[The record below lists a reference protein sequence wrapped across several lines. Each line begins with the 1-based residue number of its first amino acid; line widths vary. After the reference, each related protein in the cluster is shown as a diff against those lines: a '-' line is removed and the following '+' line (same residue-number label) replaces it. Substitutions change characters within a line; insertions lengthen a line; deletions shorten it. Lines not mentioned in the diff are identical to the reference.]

1 MPNRKIKTDI
11 LRYTANDKTLYLM
24 KKIFLILGL
33 ATAFCAYSQKNL
45 EISPKLKE
53 VTVYYQGAELS
64 HTASATLEKGENEVV
79 IKGLSPNIMSSSLK
93 IEATGGV
100 VISASELAP
109 NYVTEVKNSAKVQ
122 KLKDSID
129 LYENR
134 LSQINS
140 DINTNKSLQDL
151 LLKGVTHNVSGE
163 KEAGS
168 TEKVTRN
175 MEYYKTQSRELNSQK
190 TELAEQQ
197 KKVTATLSRLKRQL
211 NTETLSTKKQT
222 SDLKISLSSPLAQTS
237 TFTVVYYT
245 ESAGWEPVHDIVV
258 VSEDKPVSITTH
270 AQVFQRTGLDW
281 NGIRIT
287 LSTGKPNLSK
297 MAPELSTWFLKEKYL
312 SSGYGYYDSS
322 AKGRSRS
329 GAMKNSMVEI
339 AEVEEDAAVAETVA
353 PQVSTLYFVNG
364 NMVSESEFSQIGID
378 QIKKKE
384 FLSEKETAERFGYTN
399 SVAVSITTKGMEDF
413 VTQSDNQLNRIFD
426 IDLKYNIPGNGKRQN
441 IQISKQQTDA
451 EYSYLCIPK
460 METETYLIAELEG
473 WEKLSLLSG
482 SANVTYGNSFVGKTY
497 IDAASAGK
505 LSLTLGVDKRIAVK
519 REKMKDYSVVKFLGS
534 DTKVTLT
541 YKITVKNNKNKKV
554 KLAVKDQYPVSTNK
568 KYEVELLDETTKPT
582 VKDENTG
589 VITWERELAPAAN
602 AEYVISYSIKYP
614 KSVQL
619 NIE

>member
-1 MPNRKIKTDI
+1 
-11 LRYTANDKTLYLM
+11 M

-190 TELAEQQ
+190 TALVGKQTE
-197 KKVTATLSRLKRQL
+197 VSATLSRLKKQL

-222 SDLKISLSSPLAQTS
+222 SDLRISLSSPISQTS
-237 TFTVVYYT
+237 TFTVTYYT
-245 ESAGWEPVHDIVV
+245 EDAGWEPVHDIVV
-258 VSEDKPVSITTH
+258 ASEDKPVSITTR
-270 AQVFQRTGLDW
+270 AQVCQRTGLDW
-281 NGIRIT
+281 NNTKIT
-287 LSTGKPNLSK
+287 LSTGKPNLSR
-297 MAPELSTWFLKEKYL
+297 MAPEIGTWFLKEKYQA
-312 SSGYGYYDSS
+312 SGYGYYNSS
-322 AKGRSRS
+322 AKGKSRS
-329 GAMKNSMVEI
+329 AAMKNSMVAL
-339 AEVEEDAAVAETVA
+339 AEAEDYEEDAAAVETGTS
-353 PQVSTLYFVNG
+353 QVSTLYFVNG
-364 NMVSESEFSQIGID
+364 NMVSAQDFSQIGTD

-384 FLSEKETAERFGYTN
+384 TLSEKETAERFGYYN
-399 SVAVSITTKGMEDF
+399 SVAMVITTKSMEDY
-413 VTQSDNQLNRIFD
+413 VTQSDNQLNRTFE
-426 IDLKYNIPGNGKRQN
+426 IDLRYNIPGNGKTQN
-441 IQISKQQTDA
+441 IQIGKQQADA
-451 EYSYLCIPK
+451 EYRYLCIPK
-460 METETYLIAELEG
+460 METETYLIAELKN

-482 SANVTYGNSFVGKTY
+482 SANITYGTSFVGKTY

-519 REKMKDYSVVKFLGS
+519 REKMKDFSVVKFLGS
-534 DTKVTLT
+534 DTKVTMT

-589 VITWERELAPAAN
+589 VITWEGELAPAAN

>member
-1 MPNRKIKTDI
+1 
-11 LRYTANDKTLYLM
+11 M

-190 TELAEQQ
+190 TVLVGKQTE
-197 KKVTATLSRLKRQL
+197 VSATLSRLKKQL

-222 SDLKISLSSPLAQTS
+222 SDLRISLSSPISQTS
-237 TFTVVYYT
+237 TFTVTYYT
-245 ESAGWEPVHDIVV
+245 EDAGWEPVHDIVV
-258 VSEDKPVSITTH
+258 ASEDKPVSITTR
-270 AQVFQRTGLDW
+270 AQVCQRTGLDW
-281 NGIRIT
+281 NNTKIT
-287 LSTGKPNLSK
+287 LSTGKPNLSR
-297 MAPELSTWFLKEKYL
+297 MAPEIGTWFLKEKYL
-312 SSGYGYYDSS
+312 STGYGYHNSF

-329 GAMKNSMVEI
+329 AAMKNSMEVFAVVEE
-339 AEVEEDAAVAETVA
+339 AEEDAAVAETGA
-353 PQVSTLYFVNG
+353 PMVSTLYFVNG
-364 NMVSESEFSQIGID
+364 NMVSAQDFSQIGTD

-384 FLSEKETAERFGYTN
+384 TLSEKETAERFGYYN
-399 SVAVSITTKGMEDF
+399 SVAMVITTKSMEDY
-413 VTQSDNQLNRIFD
+413 VTQSDNQLNRTFE
-426 IDLKYNIPGNGKRQN
+426 IDLRYNIPGNGKTQN
-441 IQISKQQTDA
+441 IQIGKQQADA
-451 EYSYLCIPK
+451 EYRYLCIPK
-460 METETYLIAELEG
+460 METETYLIAELKN

-482 SANVTYGNSFVGKTY
+482 SANITYGTSFVGKTY

-519 REKMKDYSVVKFLGS
+519 REKMKDFSVVKFLGS
-534 DTKVTLT
+534 DTKVTMT

-554 KLAVKDQYPVSTNK
+554 KLTVKDQYPISTNK

-589 VITWERELAPAAN
+589 VITWEGELVPAAN
-602 AEYVISYSIKYP
+602 AEYIISYSVKYP